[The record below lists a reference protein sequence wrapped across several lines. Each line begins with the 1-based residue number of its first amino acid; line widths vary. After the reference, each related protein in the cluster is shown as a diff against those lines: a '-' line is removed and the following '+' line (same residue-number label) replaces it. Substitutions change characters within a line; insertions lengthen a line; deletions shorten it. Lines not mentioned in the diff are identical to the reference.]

1 MMRFASAPRKEF
13 HVLEHGTNSDQ
24 ALSAP
29 PLVVFVRGK
38 PHPNG
43 NGMWHLVET
52 FTFALRLR
60 LRVGPRADE
69 FVGGESPLLFALS
82 LRLPGTAII

>member
-1 MMRFASAPRKEF
+1 MFLNMARTATRPSLPASGGVCPWDPRP
-13 HVLEHGTNSDQ
+13 S
-24 ALSAP
+24 S
-29 PLVVFVRGK
+29 
-38 PHPNG
+38 
-43 NGMWHLVET
+43 GMWTWSKQIT
-52 FTFALRLR
+52 FTRRLR

>member
-24 ALSAP
+24 ALSAR
-29 PLVVFVRGK
+29 LWWCLSVGSAFQQWDVD
-38 PHPNG
+38 
-43 NGMWHLVET
+43 LVET
-52 FTFALRLR
+52 FTFALRMR

-82 LRLPGTAII
+82 LRLPGITII

>member
-1 MMRFASAPRKEF
+1 MFLNMARTATRPSLPASGGVCPWER
-13 HVLEHGTNSDQ
+13 
-24 ALSAP
+24 
-29 PLVVFVRGK
+29 R
-38 PHPNG
+38 PNG
-43 NGMWHLVET
+43 NRTSHLVET
-52 FTFALRLR
+52 FTLALRLR

>member
-1 MMRFASAPRKEF
+1 MRFASAPRKEF

-24 ALSAP
+24 ALSARLWWCLSVGP
-29 PLVVFVRGK
+29 AFQQRDVD
-38 PHPNG
+38 
-43 NGMWHLVET
+43 LVET
-52 FTFALRLR
+52 FTFALRWW